1 VLGSLK
7 SLKKGVDPDLDPDP
21 DPKCHGSKAW
31 SFIPLG
37 TSIYLL
43 RLRIWASLKSVRMRY
58 SVLELENLSEDEQ
71 YRGKKV
77 YGVSGV
83 ELGAWRE
90 AYARKDKYWIFGGL
104 KHRVTYILSF
114 LTGQADVHWD
124 WDFRWVVSF

>member
-1 VLGSLK
+1 
-7 SLKKGVDPDLDPDP
+7 
-21 DPKCHGSKAW
+21 
-31 SFIPLG
+31 
-37 TSIYLL
+37 
-43 RLRIWASLKSVRMRY
+43 MRC

-77 YGVSGV
+77 YGVRGV

-114 LTGQADVHWD
+114 LTGHADVHWD
-124 WDFRWVVSF
+124 WDFRWVVF

>member
-1 VLGSLK
+1 
-7 SLKKGVDPDLDPDP
+7 
-21 DPKCHGSKAW
+21 
-31 SFIPLG
+31 
-37 TSIYLL
+37 
-43 RLRIWASLKSVRMRY
+43 MRC

-114 LTGQADVHWD
+114 LTGHADVHWD
-124 WDFRWVVSF
+124 WDFRWVVFFRHSHWILTPLFCVSITRLSFLGDIKLEKFYN

>member
-1 VLGSLK
+1 
-7 SLKKGVDPDLDPDP
+7 
-21 DPKCHGSKAW
+21 
-31 SFIPLG
+31 
-37 TSIYLL
+37 
-43 RLRIWASLKSVRMRY
+43 MRR

-114 LTGQADVHWD
+114 LTGHADVHWD
-124 WDFRWVVSF
+124 WDFRWVVSFRHRNLVKIRNRNRN